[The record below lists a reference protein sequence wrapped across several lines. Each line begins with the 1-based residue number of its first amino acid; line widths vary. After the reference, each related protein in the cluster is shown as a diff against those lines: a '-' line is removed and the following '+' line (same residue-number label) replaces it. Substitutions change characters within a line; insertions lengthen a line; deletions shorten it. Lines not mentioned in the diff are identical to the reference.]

1 MKPLPVVAH
10 LPHEEVGRR
19 YRGCKDAKEKTRWHL
34 VWLLLR
40 PGAPACCEQA
50 APLVGLSDV
59 HARAVLRRWNAH
71 GPDGLADRRKVARNT
86 VLTMITRLEEKG
98 WLCRDDA
105 GHAFRYRAA
114 VPREATLGTM
124 IRRLVDT
131 AFGGSAEGLVLA
143 LLHGRGVSKEEA
155 RRIRTMIERAEGKK
169 P

>member
-1 MKPLPVVAH
+1 LPTSVVVLPPEDQRMTEPDPLPPLSEAQIEIMNVVW
-10 LPHEEVGRR
+10 ERGEVTVA
-19 YRGCKDAKEKTRWHL
+19 D
-34 VWLLLR
+34 VWKALT
-40 PGAPACCEQA
+40 A
-50 APLVGLSDV
+50 
-59 HARAVLRRWNAH
+59 
-71 GPDGLADRRKVARNT
+71 RRKVARNT

-131 AFGGSAEGLVLA
+131 AFGGSAEGLVMA
-143 LLHGRGVSKEEA
+143 LLHDRGVSKEEA
-155 RRIRTMIERAEGKK
+155 KRIRAMIDRAGGKK